1 MRFLLLFLFFI
12 TAVADT
18 NAQPFRE
25 EIRAF
30 KKSDSLNMP
39 PRKANLFVGSS
50 SLRMWKNMEQDFSG
64 YLVINRGFGGAT
76 LPDVIRYAGDII
88 FPYHP
93 KQVLIYCGDNDLAES
108 DTVRAETVLQRFTRL
123 FTLIRNNNPH
133 QRIVFISIKPSP
145 SRQHLMPEIQ
155 KANEMIRGFLKNHRR
170 TKYVDVYTPMLTAS
184 GVPRPELFL
193 ADKLHMNEE
202 GYRIWQKAIRP
213 VLKK

>member
-12 TAVADT
+12 TASADT

-30 KKSDSLNMP
+30 KKSDSLHMP

-64 YLVINRGFGGAT
+64 YRVINRGFGGAT

-93 KQVLIYCGDNDLAES
+93 KQVLIYCGDNDLAAS

-155 KANEMIRGFLKNHRR
+155 KANEMIRVFLKNYRR
-170 TKYVDVYTPMLTAS
+170 TKFVDIYTPMLTES
-184 GVPRPELFL
+184 GLPRPELFL
-193 ADKLHMNEE
+193 ADKLHMNEA
-202 GYRIWQKAIRP
+202 GYRIWQKTIRP